1 MNRRACQDGSN
12 FEVLFL
18 ECLSK
23 LTYKEITAFADY
35 ICRTFRKS
43 HFTLYQLLLQQQAY
57 PLNLEHF
64 SEGEQ
69 ECIPFDTSYENS
81 CRKRKKLVSKGV
93 QTVIT
98 GSIGMLKRKPLWE
111 DFRRRVIPKRIP
123 IDNSLVQIQAD
134 NREVQRHLYA
144 YWEHAQAENDKI
156 NDREFRD
163 LRSDSSARTS
173 TAQIQRDFQI
183 RISRATPEI
192 PAHSSTLNFM
202 ETTVSSLSNVH
213 SSMSIAK
220 SSSASSS
227 STSYFGPCSS
237 SRGTIVNEALEERLG
252 TLERFLN
259 IAPVPKEIH
268 MRLRTLEDR
277 VLALEERLD
286 ITAEPRN
293 PPETFYK
300 EESHKISLP
309 VSESIPENHISSLSN
324 FHRRQRPPGSRKYHW
339 MRRFFRNGNDSGCN
353 LGILSKETSISLSS
367 ESLVNRESPTSID
380 IANNNNKRDS
390 DDSLTSCCSKSE
402 FTHLP
407 SVVEP
412 LPAPDALSTR
422 IEQLKRQ
429 ILLKNQSLLSMK
441 KTQIQEQPLSMNS
454 Q

>member
-1 MNRRACQDGSN
+1 MNRRACQDDSN

-18 ECLSK
+18 DCLSK
-23 LTYKEITAFADY
+23 LTYK
-35 ICRTFRKS
+35 
-43 HFTLYQLLLQQQAY
+43 QQAY

-69 ECIPFDTSYENS
+69 ECTPFDTSYENS

-134 NREVQRHLYA
+134 NREVERHLYA

-237 SRGTIVNEALEERLG
+237 SRGTSVNEALEERLG

-412 LPAPDALSTR
+412 LPAPNALSTR